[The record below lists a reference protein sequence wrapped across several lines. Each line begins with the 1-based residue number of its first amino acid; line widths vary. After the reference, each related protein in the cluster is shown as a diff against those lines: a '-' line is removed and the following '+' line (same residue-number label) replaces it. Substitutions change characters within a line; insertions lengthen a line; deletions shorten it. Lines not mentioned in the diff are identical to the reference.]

1 MLKEMPIKQKLNG
14 PIASRVCF
22 IILIKIQVFLQIWSK
37 YLLGDEDAAN
47 KFSQIARAYEVLSD
61 ETKR

>member
-22 IILIKIQVFLQIWSK
+22 TILIKIQVFLQIWSK

>member
-1 MLKEMPIKQKLNG
+1 MWKRMLIKLKSNG
-14 PIASRVCF
+14 LIASKVYF
-22 IILIKIQVFLQIWSK
+22 TTLIRIQVFLIK
-37 YLLGDEDAAN
+37 DLTILGDEDAAN